1 MGLRLRTARGVG
13 ARDVTAPGRR
23 ERLAAWYVTG
33 PLGHLVA
40 GVADWAQLLG
50 RCALCA
56 VARVLR
62 GRHHGA

>member
-1 MGLRLRTARGVG
+1 M
-13 ARDVTAPGRR
+13 TAPGLR

-50 RCALCA
+50 RCALVA